1 MPGPQSCFF
10 RPCATPPADAE
21 AASHKLLVRG
31 GFIRQVGAGLWTF
44 LPLGWRVHQKVVQ
57 IIREEINA
65 IGGQEMLEPV
75 LTPAELWE
83 TSGRIGIPIVFKLKD
98 RAGRDFVL
106 PFSHEETMTFH
117 ARELQSYKQLPQL
130 WYHFSTKER
139 DEPRPRGGLLRVR
152 EFIMKD
158 SYSFDRDEAGLDRSF
173 DAHKGAYERI
183 WERCGLEAYY
193 VEAESGIMGGRE
205 SSGFMAPA
213 ESGENILVRCE
224 NGDYFA
230 DYDAARGIP
239 RAPDVPRA
247 AGPAGGGRD
256 AGRGDDRG
264 AGGASSAS
272 TRPRRRRRC
281 RSWSASGW
289 CWRSI
294 RGDDRLSEEK
304 LVTALGEAYRPDDG
318 GRDQGG
324 RSAPAAARSGRSAVT
339 VDVVADEA
347 LREGQFV
354 AGANRDGWHL
364 RGVRRAATTT
374 RSSRTSG
381 RRTPATRARCA
392 AASCIEQPAIELGH
406 IFKLGTF
413 YSVPFGATFLD
424 EDGEEKP
431 LVMGSYGI
439 GPARTMAAIVEQHHD
454 DKGIQWPASVA
465 PYDVHIV
472 VLPGLEEHARGGRRR
487 ARRGRLRRAARR
499 PRCACGGEVR
509 GRRSDRLPGARDRR
523 AKGGGRRYGGRSR
536 AREGGRQRGERG
548 RARLDSAREARLMA
562 RKRRF
567 SDDAVR
573 PDDRA
578 ADGRRPAHVPLA
590 RGEDEAL
597 GGLPEPPRARQPSG
611 SVGRR
616 DQDARACA
624 RRRGRALPRVPPAR
638 DHRPARAH
646 AGPDRQAV
654 PALQHVAGTIAATG
668 RGAAWLAR

>member
-1 MPGPQSCFF
+1 VIVRASQLFLPTL
-10 RPCATPPADAE
+10 RDAPADAE

-83 TSGRIGIPIVFKLKD
+83 TSGRIRIPIVFKLKD

-117 ARELQSYKQLPQL
+117 ARELQSYRQLPQL

-158 SYSFDRDEAGLDRSF
+158 SYSFDRDEAGLDKSF
-173 DAHKGAYERI
+173 DAHKVAYERI

-213 ESGENILVRCE
+213 ESGENTLVRCE

-239 RAPDVPRA
+239 RAPTFPEPLERPEEVATPGVGTIDALAEFLSVDPA
-247 AGPAGGGRD
+247 ATSKAMPVMADERLVL
-256 AGRGDDRG
+256 AL
-264 AGGASSAS
+264 
-272 TRPRRRRRC
+272 
-281 RSWSASGW
+281 
-289 CWRSI
+289 I

-304 LVTALGEAYRPDDG
+304 LVTALGVAYRPATEDEIRAVFGAG
-318 GRDQGG
+318 GGSIG
-324 RSAPAAARSGRSAVT
+324 PVAVT
-339 VDVVADEA
+339 VDVIADET

-364 RGVRRAATTT
+364 RGVEA
-374 RSSRTSG
+374 G
-381 RRTPATRARCA
+381 RDYNPQFADIRQANAGDACPICGGKL
-392 AASCIEQPAIELGH
+392 IEQTAIELGH
-406 IFKLGTF
+406 IFKLGSF
-413 YSVPFGATFLD
+413 YSIPFGATFLD

-454 DKGIQWPASVA
+454 DNGIAWPLSVA

-472 VLPGLEEHARGGRRR
+472 VLAGMESHADEAAAALDEAGFDVLLDDRDARAGEKFADADLIGCPLRVTVGRK
-487 ARRGRLRRAARR
+487 AAEDGTVDLR
-499 PRCACGGEVR
+499 E
-509 GRRSDRLPGARDRR
+509 R
-523 AKGGGRRYGGRSR
+523 AKG
-536 AREGGRQRGERG
+536 E
-548 RARLDSAREARLMA
+548 
-562 RKRRF
+562 
-567 SDDAVR
+567 DDAVKVS
-573 PDDRA
+573 DLVSA
-578 ADGRRPAHVPLA
+578 V
-590 RGEDEAL
+590 RGKL
-597 GGLPEPPRARQPSG
+597 S
-611 SVGRR
+611 
-616 DQDARACA
+616 
-624 RRRGRALPRVPPAR
+624 
-638 DHRPARAH
+638 
-646 AGPDRQAV
+646 
-654 PALQHVAGTIAATG
+654 
-668 RGAAWLAR
+668 